1 MAGYFV
7 DSSALVKR
15 YVQETGSMWLSGL
28 VTPAAGH
35 DIYIARITT
44 VEVIAAL
51 TRRARGGAIPTAD
64 ASAAC
69 LLFRNDVRH
78 DYEVIE
84 MTATLLNRAM
94 TLVETHGLRGY
105 DAVQLAAAC
114 EVNAFYI
121 VHGLPSLSVISADS
135 DLNSAVTAEGLLVDD
150 PTAHP

>member
-1 MAGYFV
+1 M
-7 DSSALVKR
+7 KR
-15 YVQETGSMWLSGL
+15 YVNETGAVWLSGL
-28 VTPAAGH
+28 VSPEAGN

-51 TRRARGGAIPTAD
+51 TRRARGGTIAAVD

-69 LLFRNDVRH
+69 LLFRNDLPH
-78 DYEVIE
+78 DYEIVE
-84 MTATLLNRAM
+84 MTETLFKRAM
-94 TLVETHGLRGY
+94 TLAETHGLRGY

-121 VHGLPSLSVISADS
+121 VHGLPSLSLISADS
-135 DLNSAVTAEGLLVDD
+135 DLNSAATAEGLLVDD